1 MKQQKINEIKNYL
14 RNNNK
19 NNNDN
24 IPNRKYKDYV
34 LVPKENGHEELL
46 RSEKKVFTTND
57 GQTISS
63 TVLHKVINDVEF
75 SNKWDEM
82 HKGHIG
88 RDATYQKFKSMYY
101 CTGMWVTVD
110 NAVKQCDICQ
120 TNKIKGINKEYV
132 AIEDTEE
139 YSRMVFDLTSLKGE
153 HRNNDIIIDST
164 DSFSSNWD
172 TIQIDNLKES
182 NDAKI
187 VYILI
192 CVDSFTKFA
201 TGRCK
206 TSFICLTSK
215 KAVPIY
221 NFLAITYKDKPIKK
235 WHCDNGREFKTKSA
249 HGAPST
255 PTTQGMVERVNQEIK
270 KLIRNF
276 QKEEY
281 KIGKTQTISSYLE
294 LAIEVYNNRTH
305 RAIGMS
311 PYQAIGIKPLFQT
324 ATLDTGFQVNLDEN
338 VVCIPEISYKLRQEI
353 ILKNIEKYN
362 NNWSSKSKKQ
372 FQIDDIVF
380 LLEIS
385 NKKKTLIKSKIKE
398 IHLDGQSN
406 KKTYR
411 IQFLEDGVNNK
422 QKTGMIWEYYYNGS
436 NDLNDLT
443 SFTSNLYLSNHSKVV
458 DLLLSFTKKI
468 GYDLTNYNLDAI
480 AIQDD
485 PLQVLE
491 DSFFKINVLKDEPN
505 EGNPCFH
512 TFKNEKLKA
521 ECLKLLDGNATA
533 PILINQLRKEVG
545 LDPIPQNVGN
555 HALIHLPAI
564 VQRSVT
570 SNPSLNVANVSKQS
584 TNLVVHPSNQ
594 LAIVAQTPLT
604 PLTPP
609 TSVTQTPSTPPTSPT
624 QTPSNHPGNVIVPM
638 LSPTKIQNNKQII
651 PRSPKYDTPQKP
663 KKKLKFSRK
672 ELLAN
677 DFKILNRSIQGDLK

>member
-34 LVPKENGHEELL
+34 LVSKENGHEELL

-57 GQTISS
+57 GC
-63 TVLHKVINDVEF
+63 
-75 SNKWDEM
+75 
-82 HKGHIG
+82 G
-88 RDATYQKFKSMYY
+88 
-101 CTGMWVTVD
+101 
-110 NAVKQCDICQ
+110 
-120 TNKIKGINKEYV
+120 NKIKGINKEYV

-201 TGRCK
+201 TGRC
-206 TSFICLTSK
+206 LTSK

-235 WHCDNGREFKTKSA
+235 WHCDNGREFKNKVFDQFRQFAFPSSKAA
-249 HGAPST
+249 HGAPRT

-276 QKEEY
+276 QKEDE

-294 LAIEVYNNRTH
+294 LAMEVYNNRTH
-305 RAIGMS
+305 RAISMS
-311 PYQAIGIKPLFQT
+311 HYQAIGIKPLFQT

-422 QKTGMIWEYYYNGS
+422 QKTGMIWEYYVG
-436 NDLNDLT
+436 
-443 SFTSNLYLSNHSKVV
+443 
-458 DLLLSFTKKI
+458 
-468 GYDLTNYNLDAI
+468 
-480 AIQDD
+480 
-485 PLQVLE
+485 
-491 DSFFKINVLKDEPN
+491 PN
-505 EGNPCFH
+505 KLVHCNQA
-512 TFKNEKLKA
+512 KN
-521 ECLKLLDGNATA
+521 
-533 PILINQLRKEVG
+533 
-545 LDPIPQNVGN
+545 
-555 HALIHLPAI
+555 
-564 VQRSVT
+564 
-570 SNPSLNVANVSKQS
+570 
-584 TNLVVHPSNQ
+584 
-594 LAIVAQTPLT
+594 
-604 PLTPP
+604 
-609 TSVTQTPSTPPTSPT
+609 
-624 QTPSNHPGNVIVPM
+624 
-638 LSPTKIQNNKQII
+638 
-651 PRSPKYDTPQKP
+651 
-663 KKKLKFSRK
+663 
-672 ELLAN
+672 
-677 DFKILNRSIQGDLK
+677 